1 MSLFQEIK
9 TIFIPKKLWILRLYV
24 ALLTFISEG
33 LLALYIGLSIYNLIT
48 SQSVLGNVILGV
60 AGFYLVWVCLALLLV
75 AQVVTLFLNIHDNV
89 QDLRNK
95 ALDPNFSIN
104 IEDDKEK
111 NQSNS
116 LKSLVTIT
124 AVILSIIFSFVNLNR
139 SANSRASNRE
149 SGAIGNKREN
159 STTIFSDTLQKNGIK
174 NQQHIKLS
182 DFYGNWYYEQKNG
195 WFFKFEIS
203 DSKVLYLEYRMSGNE
218 ILSLE
223 ILNSQDYVTLSF
235 SKNEITDTDSD
246 RAGCKTTVGYLKFVS
261 NNELQFIPTGQDPCG
276 YLNDNNGLGVFKNG
290 NILKLKRIS

>member
-9 TIFIPKKLWILRLYV
+9 TMFIPKKLWILRLYV

-48 SQSVLGNVILGV
+48 SQSVLGNVVLGL
-60 AGFYLVWVCLALLLV
+60 AGFYLVWVCLALLFV

-104 IEDDKEK
+104 IVDDKEK

-124 AVILSIIFSFVNLNR
+124 AVILSIIFSFVNFNR
-139 SANSRASNRE
+139 SANSSPSNRE
-149 SGAIGNKREN
+149 SRGIRSKLEN
-159 STTIFSDTLQKNGIK
+159 STTISSDAVQRNSIK
-174 NQQHIKLS
+174 NEKHIKLS

-195 WFFKFEIS
+195 WFFKLEIS
-203 DSKVLYLEYRMSGNE
+203 ETAVLYQAYRMPGNE
-218 ILSLE
+218 ILNPVVG
-223 ILNSQDYVTLSF
+223 NSQDYVILSF
-235 SKNEITDTDSD
+235 TKNEITDANSD
-246 RAGCKTTVGYLKFVS
+246 RAGCKTTVGYLKFIS

-276 YLNDNNGLGVFKNG
+276 YLNDNDGLGVFKNG
-290 NILKLKRIS
+290 NIIKLNKI